1 MLTECGRLGSDNLI
15 GSEEFW
21 VVEERAMRACGGRGV
36 SCVGGEPGG
45 GYLYAAGAAAGARV
59 GESEAAGE
67 EVVARAV
74 VGRSDPWA
82 KEERRFCFQKI
93 VFFCLG
99 WCWLLAACSLLH
111 L

>member
-1 MLTECGRLGSDNLI
+1 
-15 GSEEFW
+15 
-21 VVEERAMRACGGRGV
+21 MRACGGRGV

-82 KEERRFCFQKI
+82 KEERRF
-93 VFFCLG
+93 VFKKLFSFVWAAVGCSR
-99 WCWLLAACSLLH
+99 LAACSTCNQTRKVR
-111 L
+111 